1 MTVHFVADWRRV
13 LRRAWSM
20 RLVYA
25 AAGVLVLAEI
35 AEWAVDAVYLP
46 PLAALALRLLGVA
59 LMIAAIPARV
69 ILQKE
74 FHDE

>member
-1 MTVHFVADWRRV
+1 MKPNLVADWRRV
-13 LRRAWSM
+13 LTRAWSM

-25 AAGVLVLAEI
+25 AVAVLVLAEI
-35 AEWAVDAVYLP
+35 AQWAVEVTYLS
-46 PLAALALRLLGVA
+46 PLASLALRLVGLA